1 MDIKDYAQM
10 MKYLTRPRDVV
21 PDPSTMDQEPRIG
34 FFEGR
39 LVSKG
44 PKKGQYAVY
53 NVTREDGTRG
63 AKYFPT
69 ETKMNTWL
77 ADNARDFKQQEVR
90 KILDGLKKGS
100 EIDRTK
106 IIKDTKID
114 DSSLTKLINQEYAD
128 KNFTIKK
135 QPSALKGQVNK
146 PTKAQAELGEFLF
159 GKEWNKLT
167 GQERSNIVNGG
178 YNKNTITEYR
188 RDQINTEF
196 NKKSKEL
203 GYNEKYSEM
212 DYEGQ
217 RRVRAGKAPVDP
229 NRLPAN
235 KIKLNKELLELADD
249 PRIMEIF
256 KNPNRDK
263 VQLKKDL
270 DLVRKVLG
278 PTTNAPA
285 RLTQLAAALTGDSP
299 VEGIIPKFQDNAQ
312 KIYNDLPFTD
322 AQREIDELK
331 IGKSLGEKSITTD
344 KRFIRDTDIYKDAS
358 ISKLANIDEASGVTS
373 SLRRGTTPYGIFG
386 QIIGKEQNT
395 TTKMSWDG
403 RKSTLE
409 KKLQEAIATGDKTKI
424 NQAVIK
430 FNKEATKAEGKL
442 NMQKLRGA
450 KRIRLPRVSLDD
462 PSKTIANW
470 SKFNGK
476 YKDVFNKN
484 FVDRKYSFVIPK
496 DLRTIP
502 ELRKDVLNPKSPV
515 YKEMINTLKQGFNEF
530 DEKKLFKK
538 INNATPESLKK
549 IMKKIP
555 RLASVDSN
563 FETNMFASADN
574 IMSDAT
580 YVDDIKET
588 FAERN
593 PVVTGT
599 GLTSAGTAGV
609 LKASGTPI
617 KSALGTIFKAGGL
630 PMSLAFNKIYGIDP
644 TSSVDR
650 AILAGEVALAP
661 GMVKDAI
668 RVTDKIKNPLLKKA
682 AQFVTTINP
691 KMALRATRFATPVGL
706 GLLAAEGAYT
716 LGKKGYER
724 KQLLDSLTDK
734 QKTNLFRQEQSDV
747 VKQQLRGDQNA
758 FDEFSAARGGIASLN
773 VKK

>member
-1 MDIKDYAQM
+1 MEYDIESILEMYEDDYNPG
-10 MKYLTRPRDVV
+10 PRL
-21 PDPSTMDQEPRIG
+21 MDQEPRIG

-146 PTKAQAELGEFLF
+146 PTKAQAELGELLF
-159 GKEWNKLT
+159 GKKWNELS
-167 GQERSNIVNGG
+167 GQERSNIVNQG
-178 YNKNTITEYR
+178 YNKDTITDYR
-188 RDQINTEF
+188 RDQINAEY
-196 NKKSKEL
+196 NKIAEKK
-203 GYNEKYSEM
+203 GYDKKYS
-212 DYEGQ
+212 DLSYEDQ
-217 RRVRAGKAPVDP
+217 RRVRGDKSPVDP

-235 KIKLNKELLELADD
+235 KIKLNKELLELAND
-249 PRIMEIF
+249 PRIMDIF

-278 PTTNAPA
+278 STTNAPA

-344 KRFIRDTDIYKDAS
+344 KRFIRNTDIYKDAS
-358 ISKLANIDEASGVTS
+358 ISKLANIDEPPGVTS

-409 KKLQEAIATGDKTKI
+409 KELQEAIAT
-424 NQAVIK
+424 
-430 FNKEATKAEGKL
+430 
-442 NMQKLRGA
+442 
-450 KRIRLPRVSLDD
+450 
-462 PSKTIANW
+462 
-470 SKFNGK
+470 
-476 YKDVFNKN
+476 
-484 FVDRKYSFVIPK
+484 
-496 DLRTIP
+496 
-502 ELRKDVLNPKSPV
+502 
-515 YKEMINTLKQGFNEF
+515 
-530 DEKKLFKK
+530 
-538 INNATPESLKK
+538 
-549 IMKKIP
+549 
-555 RLASVDSN
+555 
-563 FETNMFASADN
+563 
-574 IMSDAT
+574 
-580 YVDDIKET
+580 
-588 FAERN
+588 
-593 PVVTGT
+593 
-599 GLTSAGTAGV
+599 
-609 LKASGTPI
+609 
-617 KSALGTIFKAGGL
+617 
-630 PMSLAFNKIYGIDP
+630 
-644 TSSVDR
+644 
-650 AILAGEVALAP
+650 
-661 GMVKDAI
+661 
-668 RVTDKIKNPLLKKA
+668 DKIKLKLIK
-682 AQFVTTINP
+682 
-691 KMALRATRFATPVGL
+691 R
-706 GLLAAEGAYT
+706 
-716 LGKKGYER
+716 
-724 KQLLDSLTDK
+724 
-734 QKTNLFRQEQSDV
+734 
-747 VKQQLRGDQNA
+747 
-758 FDEFSAARGGIASLN
+758 
-773 VKK
+773 